1 MKYEHLIEVND
12 PANPLIRQ
20 LSREELW
27 FGLLCRVE
35 DPRPFLPGLE
45 RCEILARNQE
55 TVHRRLHF
63 GAVAIE
69 DRVTLM
75 PLQSV
80 CFEIQ
85 ANAEHVG
92 GSLTISIEEPQKGVL
107 FLRFAYA
114 TGLAEKQG
122 SEDEQYV
129 EFVKS
134 AYRESDLDTMRVIR
148 MICESTSIQ

>member
-1 MKYEHLIEVND
+1 MKYEHLVEVND

-20 LSREELW
+20 LGREELW

-45 RCEILARNQE
+45 RCEILARSDE

-63 GAVAIE
+63 GGAAID
-69 DRVTLM
+69 DRVTLVA
-75 PLQSV
+75 LQSV
-80 CFEIQ
+80 CFETQ
-85 ANAEHVG
+85 ANDEHVG
-92 GSLTISIEEPQKGVL
+92 GSLTISIEEPQNGVF
-107 FLRFAYA
+107 FLRFAYV
-114 TGLAEKQG
+114 TGLAEGQG
-122 SEDEQYV
+122 SEDGQYV

-148 MICESTSIQ
+148 MICESTSTQ